1 MKFNSDTILYPRE
14 GAWFEFIDE
23 QNNLIPLNQSDFYI
37 KDNIGLRKL
46 MNENKVIFAESA
58 GNHLM
63 LTEEEDKYSRV
74 SIIN

>member
-1 MKFNSDTILYPRE
+1 MSKL
-14 GAWFEFIDE
+14 EFKDGVFGVRLKK

-63 LTEEEDKYSRV
+63 LTEEEDKYIV
-74 SIIN
+74 GCL